1 MRKLI
6 RNIIVVT
13 IISFLFQYTW
23 EYWQCG
29 IFYTVTNL
37 SSHSRLMASA
47 TFGDIV
53 MTLILYGL
61 LVLVNHD
68 INWIIKKWSFKE
80 FIIIGLYAISL
91 SFYFEISALY
101 TGRWSYSSKMPL
113 FPNTNIGLIPVIQ
126 LFILFPLTF
135 LISKIII
142 KYLERKSSF

>member
-1 MRKLI
+1 MKKLI
-6 RNIIVVT
+6 RNIIVIT
-13 IISFLFQYTW
+13 IISFLFQYAW

-29 IFYTVTNL
+29 IFYDVTNL
-37 SSHSRLMASA
+37 SNHSRLMASA

-68 INWIIKKWSFKE
+68 INWIIKKWDFKE
-80 FIIIGLYAISL
+80 FIIIGLYALFL

-126 LFILFPLTF
+126 LLILFPLTF

-142 KYLERKSSF
+142 KYLERKPSI

>member
-1 MRKLI
+1 MKKFI
-6 RNIIVVT
+6 RNIIVIT
-13 IISFLFQYTW
+13 IISFLFQYSW

-29 IFYTVTNL
+29 IFYDVTNIGN
-37 SSHSRLMASA
+37 HSRLMASA

-61 LVLVNHD
+61 LALVNHD
-68 INWIIKKWSFKE
+68 VNWIIKKWNFKE
-80 FIIIGLYAISL
+80 FVIIALYALFL

-126 LFILFPLTF
+126 LLILFPLTF
-135 LISKIII
+135 FISKIIII
-142 KYLERKSSF
+142 KYLERKSS